1 MEVSREKKKLKLQD
15 FNTKILFTSKK
26 SHKHISN
33 FKQKLIFPLFFKLQS
48 FSLAGVRHHIAL
60 FPLVVSMG
68 LGMAWVVF
76 FSTRT
81 LTRNPD
87 VAWRKQES
95 PWNDYRNKQFKFMNP
110 NGVDFTTAS
119 KDPEYK

>member
-1 MEVSREKKKLKLQD
+1 MQKKGKT
-15 FNTKILFTSKK
+15 FF
-26 SHKHISN
+26 
-33 FKQKLIFPLFFKLQS
+33 FFKLQS

-76 FSTRT
+76 YSIRT
-81 LTRNPD
+81 LTKNPD